1 MIKTIRKKVGY
12 YLFASYRRKILDKL
26 RFAYTHIYSGK
37 VLDIGGR
44 QKGSYCPPKEKV
56 EWITA
61 DIVPERNP
69 DIVLDVADM
78 RQIES
83 ESFDGIS
90 AIELFEHV
98 EKIEDGIRECHRILK
113 GGGKMILSAP
123 FLYPFHADPW
133 DFQRWT
139 AIKWKQQLK
148 QAGFK
153 IEKIEITG
161 RIFCITADSMKT
173 IIESLPLLMRPFG
186 YLTYPLLDCIAC
198 LDNSR
203 FVVNKNRL
211 RNYHGG
217 YFIIAKKETI

>member
-1 MIKTIRKKVGY
+1 MIKTLRKRIGY
-12 YLFASYRRKILDKL
+12 YLFASYRRKLLDKL
-26 RFAYTHIYSGK
+26 QFKYEPIYSGK

-44 QKGSYCPPKEKV
+44 QKGLFCPPRDKA

-69 DIVLDVADM
+69 DIVLDVSDM
-78 RQIES
+78 HQIES
-83 ESFDGIS
+83 ESIDGIS

-113 GGGKMILSAP
+113 KEGKIIISAP

-139 AIKWKQQLK
+139 EVKWKQQLE
-148 QAGFK
+148 QTGFK
-153 IEKIEITG
+153 IENIEITG

-186 YLTYPLLDCIAC
+186 YLIYPLLDCLAG
-198 LDNSR
+198 LDNSK
-203 FVVNKNRL
+203 FVLKRKRL
-211 RNYHGG
+211 SNYHGG
-217 YFIIAKKETI
+217 YFIIASK

>member
-1 MIKTIRKKVGY
+1 
-12 YLFASYRRKILDKL
+12 
-26 RFAYTHIYSGK
+26 
-37 VLDIGGR
+37 LDIGGR
-44 QKGSYCPPKEKV
+44 QKGLYRPPKEKV

-83 ESFDGIS
+83 ESFDGIC

-98 EKIEDGIRECHRILK
+98 EKIENGLRECHRILK
-113 GGGKMILSAP
+113 KGGKMIISAP

-139 AIKWKQQLK
+139 KIKWKQQLE
-148 QAGFK
+148 QTGFK
-153 IEKIEITG
+153 IENIEITG
-161 RIFCITADSMKT
+161 RIFCTTADSMKT
-173 IIESLPLLMRPFG
+173 IIESFPLPIRPFG
-186 YLTYPLLDCIAC
+186 YLTYPLLDCLAG
-198 LDNSR
+198 LDN
-203 FVVNKNRL
+203 FKFIVKKNRL

-217 YFIIAKKETI
+217 YFIIAKKEIK